1 MLAAVVT
8 FGLAANGLTLL
19 ESLMAVGF
27 GASVLSIA
35 WLWQV
40 TLRRAEST
48 RSLTRRQKWWNLAVS
63 VMWLAVM
70 GVLIWWYASN
80 RAERT
85 RHQEPPAA
93 IPSIIPE
100 DASIDHDPHNE
111 PSHEAGA
118 GV

>member
-1 MLAAVVT
+1 
-8 FGLAANGLTLL
+8 
-19 ESLMAVGF
+19 
-27 GASVLSIA
+27 
-35 WLWQV
+35 
-40 TLRRAEST
+40 
-48 RSLTRRQKWWNLAVS
+48 
-63 VMWLAVM
+63 MWLAVM

-100 DASIDHDPHNE
+100 DASIDHDPHTE